1 MIFKK
6 SITSAVLTLALLT
19 QTFPALPVH
28 AEEQEFETEDI
39 IEEVTDYDE
48 LAESEEPEDTETVSE
63 ISETDEFEDLDP
75 DLTEVAA
82 DQEETASEETEED
95 IQEAYS
101 TCFERPWV
109 YTIKV
114 DTGYVVVDLQNN
126 TNQYVVTFYDN
137 NFNCQKN
144 RTIKLTGLLPI
155 FGGVYFDGTN
165 FYVATGQENPTKS
178 DSVECIRVTKYDR
191 NWNNVGKCSISNI
204 NTTVPFDAGN
214 CSFET
219 VGNYLVIDTA
229 HEMYSGHQRELIVMI
244 DKNTMQLTDDSE
256 RDLGKRLIG
265 HSFNQYALYD
275 GEHVVMFNHGDGSP
289 RSATLTIYNLMGNR
303 IVSEFYDV
311 SNPNATPRTVEII
324 RYIGDNGDNETHATT
339 GQIYT
344 NGDYYFSV
352 GSTTA
357 LAPYSETQNPWDKD
371 VKPKY
376 IQSDYN
382 NKTENVYVVFT
393 NKETFESEIKW
404 ITNMPEDGKNHI
416 VNPSMYPISNNR
428 YVIFWHNAEIKT
440 FPSGSAIGSTI
451 SGAVIDNAGNVLNR
465 FTTDGFYT
473 FNQMSFTPIVVGD
486 KLVWANRAFYSNNTG
501 KTVIDYTHK
510 NPDPLFFYTLDMNTG
525 KMTEKMVSDPVA
537 PTPTPTPTPTASP
550 TPTPEVTHIPFVPV
564 TPTPTPAPTAT
575 PTPGPTTP
583 PTPTPEPGK
592 VNMFRMYNPNSG
604 EHFYTG
610 NVQERNTLINV
621 GWKYEGVGFK
631 AQTKSNTPMYRLY
644 NPNAGDHHYTAST
657 AERDAL
663 VKAGWKEEGIGWYA
677 DDAHGVAMYRL
688 YNPNATGAGSHH
700 YTSSSA
706 ERDLLTTVGWKNEGI
721 GFYSCK

>member
-1 MIFKK
+1 MIFEK
-6 SITSAVLTLALLT
+6 SIISAALTLALLT
-19 QTFPALPVH
+19 QAFPASPVH

-39 IEEVTDYDE
+39 TEEVTDYDE
-48 LAESEEPEDTETVSE
+48 PAESEEPEDTETVSE
-63 ISETDEFEDLDP
+63 ISETDELEDLEP
-75 DLTEVAA
+75 NLTEIAA

-165 FYVATGQENPTKS
+165 FYIATGQENPTES
-178 DSVECIRVTKYDR
+178 DSVECYRITKYDK
-191 NWNNVGKCSISNI
+191 NWNVVGTCSIKGV
-204 NTTVPFDAGN
+204 NTAVPYDAGN

-219 VGNYLVIDTA
+219 VENYLMIHTSR
-229 HEMYSGHQRELIVMI
+229 ERYGGHQQNISFLI
-244 DKNTMQLTDDSE
+244 DKNTMRLTDDSE
-256 RDLGKRLIG
+256 TDLRKERVG
-265 HSFNQYALYD
+265 HSFNQYVLYD
-275 GEHVVMFNHGDGSP
+275 GKNILTFDHGDGSP
-289 RSATLTIYNLMGNR
+289 RCATLSVYGLVGD
-303 IVSEFYDV
+303 EFLGVQNGEPQPLPLTSD
-311 SNPNATPRTVEII
+311 II
-324 RYIGDNGDNETHATT
+324 MYIGNSGDNNTHSTI
-339 GQIYT
+339 GQIYD
-344 NGDYYFSV
+344 NGSSYISV

-357 LAPYSETQNPWDKD
+357 LTDYTGSYPPHALK

-382 NKTENVYVVFT
+382 NKTENVYVAFT
-393 NKETFESEIKW
+393 DKETFESEIKW

-416 VNPSMYPISNNR
+416 VNPSMYPIGNNR

-451 SGAVIDNAGNVLNR
+451 SGAVIDNTGNVLNR

-525 KMTEKMVSDPVA
+525 KMTEKMVSNTIT

-550 TPTPEVTHIPFVPV
+550 TPTPEVTYVPFVPV

-575 PTPGPTTP
+575 PTPGPTIQ

-657 AERDAL
+657 AERDSL